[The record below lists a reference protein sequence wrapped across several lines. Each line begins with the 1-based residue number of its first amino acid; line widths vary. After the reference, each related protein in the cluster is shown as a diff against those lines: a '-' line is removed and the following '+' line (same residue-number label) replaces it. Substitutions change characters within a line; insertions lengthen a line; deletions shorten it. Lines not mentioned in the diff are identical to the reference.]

1 MYTSPKNAI
10 QMIANGSDY
19 YFIFKTIDVIRNG
32 QLIKKP
38 TDDNCEYSRL
48 KLDFST
54 PVVEFFN
61 FIA

>member
-1 MYTSPKNAI
+1 
-10 QMIANGSDY
+10 MIANGSDY
-19 YFIFKTIDVIRNG
+19 YFSFKTIDVIRNE
-32 QLIKKP
+32 QLIKKL
-38 TDDNCEYSRL
+38 TDDNCECSRLRSRL

>member
-1 MYTSPKNAI
+1 
-10 QMIANGSDY
+10 MIANGSDY
-19 YFIFKTIDVIRNG
+19 YFSCKTIDVIRNG
-32 QLIKKP
+32 QLIKKL
-38 TDDNCEYSRL
+38 TDDNCECSRL

>member
-1 MYTSPKNAI
+1 
-10 QMIANGSDY
+10 MIANGSDY
-19 YFIFKTIDVIRNG
+19 YFSFKTIDVIRNG
-32 QLIKKP
+32 QLIKKL
-38 TDDNCEYSRL
+38 TDNNCEYSRL